1 MNRSRRG
8 IISSDGVM
16 SSIAPTTCSCTYRT
30 ARVPWRRRV
39 CESRTAPRA
48 TPCHENHA
56 RCCVWVSLCGSDL
69 RFTMFTFSLK
79 ELMPQTVLGQ
89 KRFSIDF
96 KIVCG
101 CGCVSAPKLFV
112 PFSRSLNGSSLRSNL
127 WFELRFS
134 PETPNPFK
142 TMKSVETEQ

>member
-16 SSIAPTTCSCTYRT
+16 SSIAPTTCSRTYRT

-79 ELMPQTVLGQ
+79 ELTPQTVL
-89 KRFSIDF
+89 RFGLRFDF

-101 CGCVSAPKLFV
+101 CGCVSAPKPFV
-112 PFSRSLNGSSLRSNL
+112 LVSRSLNGSSLRSNL

-134 PETPNPFK
+134 PETPNPFNYNE
-142 TMKSVETEQ
+142 KSRTEQ